1 MKDFIKEANRLN
13 LHVYGCHDLMQSY
26 SINRHANY
34 VRIQYFGNTS
44 EYKDLDKTDLTKLD
58 KKHEE
63 DFKTLK
69 EKVIPPAKRESIFY
83 GAMSSLYMTVGIILK
98 GFLHRTSGVIWYFGA
113 GYYLPKALEPWKLK
127 KEIEITGWIYDHRAN
142 ADKVIRQEVR
152 SKVENRDTDMETN
165 NYQISE
171 QSYPHNGV
179 PYSKEMYYDGV
190 NLNNIN
196 DINYKELKKLKRKV
210 LKLERRNNHE

>member
-1 MKDFIKEANRLN
+1 MKDFVKEANRLN
-13 LHVYGCHDLMQSY
+13 IHVYDCHNLIQSY

-44 EYKDLDKTDLTKLD
+44 EYKDLDKTDLTELD
-58 KKHEE
+58 RKQEQ
-63 DFKTLK
+63 DFDTLK
-69 EKVIPPAKRESIFY
+69 ARIISKAKRESNLNWV
-83 GAMSSLYMTVGIILK
+83 GVGIYLAGAIFTCHFSTAFLGLYSYWITREFLK
-98 GFLHRTSGVIWYFGA
+98 VIKP
-113 GYYLPKALEPWKLK
+113 LKLK
-127 KEIEITGWIYDHRAN
+127 KEIEITGWIYDHRAK
-142 ADKVIRQEVR
+142 ADQIIRQEVR
-152 SKVENRDTDMETN
+152 DKVENTNTNMETN

-171 QSYPHNGV
+171 QSYPYSGV

-196 DINYKELKKLKRKV
+196 DINYRELKKLKRKV